1 MTQTKEMT
9 QFAELTDKQLTFIER
24 LQIGDAFVTKEQA
37 DVIDEVLG
45 LEGMTREELT
55 AVRNSVVKHLSTLA
69 SVMRDIGSMKSYYH
83 YHNAMSGIVTV
94 IDSHAYVDCY
104 FRA

>member
-1 MTQTKEMT
+1 MTTTKTKPE
-9 QFAELTDKQLTFIER
+9 FAELTDEQLTFIER
-24 LQIGDAFVTKEQA
+24 VQIGRMFVTNKQA
-37 DVIDEVLG
+37 EEIAKVLG

-55 AVRNSVVKHLSTLA
+55 AVRNTVVKHLGDLA
-69 SVMRDIGSMKSYYH
+69 SIARICENAKSYNH
-83 YHNAMSGIVTV
+83 YHTAISGIVTV

>member
-1 MTQTKEMT
+1 MTTTKT
-9 QFAELTDKQLTFIER
+9 KPQFARLTDEQLTFIER
-24 LQIGDAFVTKEQA
+24 LHIGGAFVTKEQA

-45 LEGMTREELT
+45 LEGMTRDELT

-69 SVMRDIGSMKSYYH
+69 SVVRDIGSTKSYDH

-94 IDSHAYVDCY
+94 IDSHIYVDCY

>member
-1 MTQTKEMT
+1 MTQTKEKP
-9 QFAELTDKQLTFIER
+9 QFAELTDEQLTFIER
-24 LQIGDAFVTKEQA
+24 VQIGRMFVTNEQA
-37 DVIDEVLG
+37 EEIAKVLG

-69 SVMRDIGSMKSYYH
+69 SVVRDIGSMKSYDH

-94 IDSHAYVDCY
+94 IDSHIYVDCY